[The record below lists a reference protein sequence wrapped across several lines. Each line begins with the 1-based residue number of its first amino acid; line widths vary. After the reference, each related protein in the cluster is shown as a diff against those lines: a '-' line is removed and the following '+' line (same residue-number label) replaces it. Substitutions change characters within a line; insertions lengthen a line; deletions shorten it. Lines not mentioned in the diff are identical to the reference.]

1 MRQTNR
7 KHTNLKHSRK
17 LVLTLLLALP
27 LLLTGCGAKPQPPA
41 SANTLD
47 NGAWDNGTWD
57 TSTWQ

>member
-1 MRQTNR
+1 MRQPNL

-27 LLLTGCGAKPQPPA
+27 FWLTGCAKPQPTA
-41 SANTLD
+41 DTNTLE